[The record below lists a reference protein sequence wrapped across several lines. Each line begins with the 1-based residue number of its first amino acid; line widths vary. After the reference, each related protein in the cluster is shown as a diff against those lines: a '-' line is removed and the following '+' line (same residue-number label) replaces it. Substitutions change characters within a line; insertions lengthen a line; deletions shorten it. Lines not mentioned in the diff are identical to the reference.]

1 MAYSPWKLI
10 GWICVGIVAA
20 SVIACIALAA
30 VRSDGLSS
38 VTVTAL
44 PGTKEPRDH
53 GLPFVKQ
60 KEALPDYELTVVL
73 SSGEKI
79 NLGAKP
85 DTSAAAGLTWEVE
98 RAVSTTDIASIR
110 LDEQDKLVSDAVTEA
125 QFDGE
130 SVTQGGYRFD
140 FTTQRSV
147 AVGVQSFFGTPI
159 GKAIAAAFFIAFLL
173 IIFSAWNV

>member
-1 MAYSPWKLI
+1 MSPWRLT
-10 GWICVGIVAA
+10 GWICGGIVAA
-20 SVIACIALAA
+20 SVISCIALAA
-30 VRSDGLSS
+30 VRSTGLSS

-60 KEALPDYELTVVL
+60 KEALPDYELTLVL

-85 DTSAAAGLTWEVE
+85 DTSAADGLTWDVE
-98 RAVSTTDIASIR
+98 RAVSTHDVASIR
-110 LDEQDKLVSDAVTEA
+110 LEEQDKLVSDAVTEA
-125 QFDGE
+125 PFDGE

-140 FTTQRSV
+140 FTTERSIS
-147 AVGVQSFFGTPI
+147 VGVQSFFGTPI
-159 GKAIAAAFFIAFLL
+159 GKAIAAAFFIAILL
-173 IIFSAWNV
+173 IILSAVNL